1 MIIERADDLSVEV
14 GLLAVAH
21 SLAGGLIHIIRLQ
34 ACLRISVSEHSLE
47 VGVSDWHLEND
58 TDLVID
64 DGRQLTFHR
73 ESELFDVGIVAN
85 WVPEIL
91 LQVLDFG
98 AVAREFLDVCLVL
111 IGPLLV
117 VGRNVLRVR
126 PVQLAVL
133 PLWAEAVDT
142 RNEFADVEPVAAD
155 QGDGLGK
162 LVRLIPDDVHR
173 DGLTLLFAVLA
184 DLLNEHNQNND
195 EAGELHEYP
204 VDS

>member
-1 MIIERADDLSVEV
+1 M
-14 GLLAVAH
+14 
-21 SLAGGLIHIIRLQ
+21 
-34 ACLRISVSEHSLE
+34 
-47 VGVSDWHLEND
+47 
-58 TDLVID
+58 
-64 DGRQLTFHR
+64 
-73 ESELFDVGIVAN
+73 
-85 WVPEIL
+85 
-91 LQVLDFG
+91 
-98 AVAREFLDVCLVL
+98 
-111 IGPLLV
+111 LV
-117 VGRNVLRVR
+117 VGRDVLRVR

-142 RNEFADVEPVAAD
+142 RDEFADVEPVAAD

-162 LVRLIPDDVHR
+162 LVRLRPDDVHR